1 MSDVPSSTTSILMF
15 FLWTPHCLCLHQ
27 KIRVDHGHYLM
38 NLPSTAPMSSTRRKI
53 HLILTGASGYLGQH
67 LLSHWIQK
75 GVLHQDKTFEFQIT
89 ALYHKSET
97 FPKAVEAFRRKNL
110 PHTSISDVVV
120 SSIDLTNPSESDIQS
135 LLLCPGAV
143 AAIVV
148 HAAALSSPR
157 ACQANQENARAIN
170 VPTKF
175 LDALLLNE
183 ISSSSLSSSF
193 TDEMKPTTS
202 ILALSTDQVYDGKQ
216 VAGSYYKEDE
226 KDGLNPV
233 NVYGQTK
240 LELEA
245 YLVRKHEQQQ
255 GQEQK
260 QSPSSRLV
268 ALRSSIILGPKA
280 PIDPECAHGTFLDFC
295 RSRGQQKEAT
305 TFFTNEYRSVIRVDM
320 VIQTIG
326 RLVFDTIVTAP
337 GTSVLK
343 SVLYNMGGPVR
354 VNRMELAKA
363 TFDKFGYDASLL
375 IEAKQTS
382 PLSPLDISMDSS
394 LLLKENN
401 MSNGTNENENK
412 MEPPSVETFL
422 KELVEYAF
430 GKD

>member
-1 MSDVPSSTTSILMF
+1 MNARHSVVDYFDPSRIRSVAPSCLPHNKRFVSTI
-15 FLWTPHCLCLHQ
+15 H
-27 KIRVDHGHYLM
+27 HGHLM
-38 NLPSTAPMSSTRRKI
+38 NLPSTAPMSSARTKI

-75 GVLHQDKTFEFQIT
+75 GVLHEDSTFEFQIT

-110 PHTSISDVVV
+110 CHTSVSDVVL

-135 LLLCPGAV
+135 LLQFPGAV

-157 ACQANQENARAIN
+157 ACQANPEYARAIN

-175 LDALLLNE
+175 LDALL
-183 ISSSSLSSSF
+183 IGGTSSSSLPSSSNK
-193 TDEMKPTTS
+193 EMKPTTS

-216 VAGSYYKEDE
+216 AAGSYYKEDE

-240 LELEA
+240 LELEG
-245 YLVRKHEQQQ
+245 YLLRKH
-255 GQEQK
+255 EQK

-280 PIDPECAHGTFLDFC
+280 PIDPDCAHGTFLDFC
-295 RSRGQQKEAT
+295 QSRGQQKEAT
-305 TFFTNEYRSVIRVDM
+305 TFFTNEYRSVVRVDT
-320 VIQTIG
+320 VIQTIE
-326 RLVFDTIVTAP
+326 RLVYKTIAFSP
-337 GTSVLK
+337 GTLVSK
-343 SVLYNMGGPVR
+343 SVVYNMGGPVR

-363 TFDKFGYDASLL
+363 VFDKFGYDASLL

-382 PLSPLDISMDSS
+382 PMSPLDISMDSS
-394 LLLKENN
+394 LLLEE
-401 MSNGTNENENK
+401 SNISHGTDENK
-412 MEPPSVETFL
+412 NKMQPQSVETFL
-422 KELVEYAF
+422 KELVDYAF
-430 GKD
+430 GQE